1 MKKKSF
7 CILIL
12 AIILIFNTT
21 VFAVPENLATAVRT
35 INVGGVNKAVNVVT
49 IDLNSS
55 HMELE
60 VVTANNLVSGSE
72 DFRAMIN
79 RKNPIAA
86 INANFFDAYSSL
98 EPYGSIM
105 KNKRFT
111 YLEGENTSLMI
122 TGKNKVSMDR
132 FKTTIQGYLNGKKEN
147 SWNNTTQKMD
157 FNVFDIWYVNNLPT
171 DTTGV
176 YLYTPDRGPSITL
189 NGGTAIEVIENKVTK
204 ITKNPLQATIPAKG
218 YLVYYGKDA
227 ASDQYIGDRFKVGT
241 TVGLSYSA
249 QSIGGEQE
257 VTPTVAAPTLSA
269 KNTKLF
275 GSLNKKTKNEWN
287 NATSKMDFNIFN
299 IWYINTNPI
308 DSSGVYLYTPE
319 KGTTFAVPVGHAITV
334 QNKIITKVELNT
346 KLTNIPKDGYVIYY
360 GKDVA
365 KDDYITDRFSTGKS
379 VDFYHE
385 STLAL
390 DTDNIIKNAVAGNQA
405 ALGTKPGANVEAVAT
420 GINLNTVDDMIS
432 AGPFLVNNGLVITDY
447 ISQGYKESKITT
459 GAAQR
464 SALGITKDNKLI
476 LVTGSNLTMN
486 QLAHVMKSLN
496 CDKAMN
502 LDGGA
507 SSGLYAKGKMITTPG
522 RKLNTVLMIH
532 DRVK

>member
-1 MKKKSF
+1 MKKRVLY
-7 CILIL
+7 ILIGI
-12 AIILIFNTT
+12 IILSFTNSA
-21 VFAVPENLATAVRT
+21 FAVPENVTTGVRT
-35 INVGGVNKAVNVVT
+35 INVGGANKSVNVVT
-49 IDLNSS
+49 IDLNSP
-55 HMELE
+55 HMEVE
-60 VVTANNLVSGSE
+60 VVTANDKVSGSE
-72 DFRAMIN
+72 NFQAMIN
-79 RKNPIAA
+79 RKKPIAA

-122 TGKNKVSMDR
+122 SGKNKLSMDR
-132 FKTTIQGYLNGKKEN
+132 FKTTIQGYLNGKREN
-147 SWNNTTQKMD
+147 TWNNTTQKMD
-157 FNVFDIWYVNNLPT
+157 FNLFNIWYVNNLPT

-176 YLYTPDRGPSITL
+176 YLFTPERGQSIML
-189 NGGTAIEVIENKVTK
+189 NGGTSIEVIGDKVIK
-204 ITKNPLQATIPAKG
+204 ITKNALQTAIPTNG
-218 YLVYYGKDA
+218 YLIYYGKDA
-227 ASDQYIGDRFKVGT
+227 ATDQYIVDRFKVGT
-241 TVGLSYSA
+241 SVEFSFNA
-249 QSIGGEQE
+249 ESIGAKQE
-257 VTPTVAAPTLSA
+257 VAPVAAAPTLSA

-275 GSLNKKTKNEWN
+275 GSLNKNTKNNYN
-287 NATSKMDFNIFN
+287 NSANKMEFNIFN

-319 KGTTFAVPVGHAITV
+319 KGTSFVAPVGHAITV

-346 KLTNIPKDGYVIYY
+346 KTVNIPKDGYVIYY

-379 VDFYHE
+379 VDFYNE
-385 STLAL
+385 ATLKM
-390 DTDNIIKNAVAGNQA
+390 DTDNIIKNAVADNQA
-405 ALGTKPGANVEAVAT
+405 AILTKVGTNLAVAT
-420 GINLNTVDDMIS
+420 NGIDLNVVEDMIS
-432 AGPFLVNNGLVITDY
+432 AGPFLVNNGIVITDY
-447 ISQGYKESKITT
+447 LSQGFKEAKILT
-459 GAAQR
+459 GGAQR
-464 SALGITKDNKLI
+464 SALGLTKDNKLI

-486 QLAHVMKSLN
+486 QLANIMKNLN

-522 RKLNTVLMIH
+522 RKLNTVLMIY

>member
-1 MKKKSF
+1 MKNSRLY
-7 CILIL
+7 ILVL
-12 AIILIFNTT
+12 VIILTFSNT
-21 VFAVPENLATAVRT
+21 VFAVPENVTIAVRN
-35 INVGGVNKAVNVVT
+35 INAGGINKAVNVVT

-60 VVTANNLVSGSE
+60 VVTANDLVSGSE
-72 DFRAMIN
+72 NFGAMIN
-79 RKNPIAA
+79 RKKPIAA

-98 EPYGSIM
+98 EPFGSIM

-122 TGKNKVSMDR
+122 TGKNKVEMDR
-132 FKTTIQGYLNGKKEN
+132 FKTTIQGYLNGKKTN
-147 SWNNTTQKMD
+147 NWNNTTQKMD

-171 DTTGV
+171 DSTGV
-176 YLYTPDRGPSITL
+176 YLYTPDRGPTINL
-189 NGGTAIEVIENKVTK
+189 KGGTSIELIKNKVTK
-204 ITKNPLQATIPAKG
+204 ITKNPLQTTIPANG
-218 YLVYYGKDA
+218 YLIYYGKDA
-227 ASDQYIGDRFKVGT
+227 ANDQYIEDRFKIGT
-241 TVGLSYSA
+241 TVEFSFNA
-249 QSIGGEQE
+249 QSIGAKSE
-257 VTPTVAAPTLSA
+257 VTETVATPKLSA

-275 GSLNKKTKNEWN
+275 GSLNKKTTNNWN
-287 NATSKMDFNIFN
+287 NSTSKMDFNLFN
-299 IWYINTNPI
+299 VWYINTNPI

-319 KGTTFAVPVGHAITV
+319 KGTTFTAPVGHAITV

-346 KLTNIPKDGYVIYY
+346 KTINIPKDGFVIYY

-365 KDDYITDRFSTGKS
+365 KDEYITDRFSNGKS
-379 VDFYHE
+379 VDFYNE
-385 STLAL
+385 STLAF
-390 DTDNIIKNAVAGNQA
+390 DTDNIIKNAVVGNQA
-405 ALGTKPGANVEAVAT
+405 ALGTKVGANLETVAT

-432 AGPFLVNNGLVITDY
+432 AGPHLVNNGVVITEY
-447 ISQGYKESKITT
+447 ISQGFKESKITT

-486 QLAHVMKSLN
+486 QLAHIMKNLN
-496 CDKAMN
+496 CYKAMN

-507 SSGLYAKGKMITTPG
+507 SSGLYSKGKMITTPG

-532 DRVK
+532 DRAK